1 MGHRN
6 SISLTRNDL
15 KKQKHRSDVILFII
29 ISKHPLQVVEE
40 LCWIFFFYPKQND
53 CREAGAA
60 QRVTF
65 FHRSP
70 ACPISVPPLPPAHLC
85 C

>member
-40 LCWIFFFYPKQND
+40 LCWIFFFIPNKMIAE
-53 CREAGAA
+53 R
-60 QRVTF
+60 RVL
-65 FHRSP
+65 H
-70 ACPISVPPLPPAHLC
+70 SV
-85 C
+85 